1 VETLKRRTFLAG
13 LAGAAVMARHATPF
27 ASAPGLQA
35 PRTDRP
41 AAAPAFMYVGSF
53 TAKDGGRGEGLSVYQ
68 RNPKTQ
74 TWTLI
79 QQLNDIAD
87 PSFLILDRA
96 GRQMYSAHGDGTQV
110 TAYRIDQATGRLNV
124 LNRQPSGGT
133 NGVHLAIDG
142 TDRFLAL
149 ANYATGSLALFPVN
163 PDGSLGVRADLAT
176 IKGEPGPHRT
186 QQESPHPH
194 DCPFDRTGRYIVVPD
209 KGLDRLF
216 LYRLDTAR
224 GKLIPGDPPHV
235 IARAG
240 AAPRHVAF
248 HPTRP
253 FAYVINELD
262 STIATYEFEPDKGV
276 LKPLQI
282 LPTTPSTYTG
292 NNTGAEV
299 AVAPSGRFVYG
310 SNRGHNSIAIF
321 AIDDKSGLL
330 SSVGWEPTQ
339 GSTPRFF
346 ALDPSGAQL
355 YAANQGTDTI
365 VVFDVNQSTGRLTPT
380 GETVKVMTP
389 TSIAFK

>member
-1 VETLKRRTFLAG
+1 
-13 LAGAAVMARHATPF
+13 
-27 ASAPGLQA
+27 
-35 PRTDRP
+35 
-41 AAAPAFMYVGSF
+41 MYVGSF
-53 TAKDGGRGEGLSVYQ
+53 TTKDGGRGEGLSVYQ
-68 RNPKTQ
+68 RDPKSQ

-79 QQLNDIAD
+79 QLLKDFAD

-96 GRQMYSAHGDGTQV
+96 GRHLYSAHGDGTQV
-110 TAYRIDQATGRLNV
+110 TAYRVDQGTGRLTV
-124 LNRQPSGGT
+124 LNRQPTGGT

-163 PDGSLGVRADLAT
+163 QDGSLGGIADLAT
-176 IKGEPGPHRT
+176 TKGEPGPHRT
-186 QQESPHPH
+186 QQESSHPH

-209 KGLDRLF
+209 KGLDRIF
-216 LYRLDTAR
+216 LYRLDTGR
-224 GKLIPGDPPHV
+224 GKLTPGNPPHV
-235 IARAG
+235 VGRAG

-262 STIATYEFEPDKGV
+262 STMATYQFEPDKGV

-282 LPTTPSTYTG
+282 LPTTPPTYTG

-299 AVAPSGRFVYG
+299 VVAPSGRFVYG

-321 AIDDKSGLL
+321 AIDDQTGLL

-346 ALDPSGAQL
+346 ALDPSGARL

-365 VVFDVNQSTGRLTPT
+365 VVFDVNQATGKLTPT
-380 GETVKVMTP
+380 GEVIRVATP
-389 TSIAFK
+389 TTIAFR

>member
-1 VETLKRRTFLAG
+1 VETLGRRTFLAG
-13 LAGAAVMARHATPF
+13 LAGAAALTRHATPL
-27 ASAPGLQA
+27 ASATGLQDSHA
-35 PRTDRP
+35 DRR
-41 AAAPAFMYVGSF
+41 AATPTFMYVGSF
-53 TAKDGGRGEGLSVYQ
+53 TKKDGGRGEGLSVYQ
-68 RNPKTQ
+68 RDPKSQ

-79 QQLNDIAD
+79 QLLKDFAD

-96 GRQMYSAHGDGTQV
+96 GRHLYSAHGDGTQV
-110 TAYRIDQATGRLNV
+110 TAYRIDQGTGRLNV
-124 LNRQPSGGT
+124 LNRQPTGGT

-163 PDGSLGVRADLAT
+163 QDGSLGAIADLAT
-176 IKGEPGPHRT
+176 TKGEPGPHRT
-186 QQESPHPH
+186 QQESSHPH

-209 KGLDRLF
+209 KGLDRIF

-224 GKLIPGDPPHV
+224 GKLTPGDPPHV
-235 IARAG
+235 VARAG

-292 NNTGAEV
+292 DNTGAEV
-299 AVAPSGRFVYG
+299 VVAPSGRFVYG

-321 AIDDKSGLL
+321 AIDDKTGSL

-346 ALDPSGAQL
+346 AFDPSGARL
-355 YAANQGTDTI
+355 YAANQATDTI
-365 VVFDVNQSTGRLTPT
+365 VVFDVNQTTGKLMPT
-380 GETVKVMTP
+380 GEQIQVATP
-389 TSIAFK
+389 TTIAFR

>member
-1 VETLKRRTFLAG
+1 MKRRTFLAG
-13 LAGAAVMARHATPF
+13 LAGAAALAHQPL
-27 ASAPGLQA
+27 ASAPGQQA
-35 PRTDRP
+35 PNTNRR
-41 AAAPAFMYVGSF
+41 AAAPTFMYVGSF

-79 QQLNDIAD
+79 QLLKDIAD

-96 GRQMYSAHGDGTQV
+96 GRHMYSAHGDGAQV
-110 TAYRIDQATGRLNV
+110 TAYRIDQGTGRLTV
-124 LNRQPSGGT
+124 LNRQPTGGT

-149 ANYATGSLALFPVN
+149 ANYVTGSLSLFPVN
-163 PDGSLGVRADLAT
+163 PDGSLGVLADLAT
-176 IKGEPGPHRT
+176 MKGEPGPHRT
-186 QQESPHPH
+186 QQESAHPH
-194 DCPFDRTGRYIVVPD
+194 DCPFDRTGRHIVVPD
-209 KGLDRLF
+209 KGLDRIF
-216 LYRLDTAR
+216 LYRLDAAR
-224 GKLIPGDPPHV
+224 GKLMPADPPQV
-235 IARAG
+235 AARAG

-262 STIATYEFEPDKGV
+262 STMATYEFEPDKGV

-282 LPTTPSTYTG
+282 LPTTPSSYTG

-299 AVAPSGRFVYG
+299 VVAPSGRFVYG
-310 SNRGHNSIAIF
+310 SNRGHNSIATF
-321 AIDDKSGLL
+321 AIDDKTGLL

-339 GSTPRFF
+339 GRTPRFF

-365 VVFDVNQSTGRLTPT
+365 VVFDVNQATGKLTPT
-380 GETVKVMTP
+380 GETVKAMTP

>member
-1 VETLKRRTFLAG
+1 
-13 LAGAAVMARHATPF
+13 
-27 ASAPGLQA
+27 
-35 PRTDRP
+35 
-41 AAAPAFMYVGSF
+41 MYVGSF

-74 TWTLI
+74 TWTLV
-79 QQLNDIAD
+79 QLLKDLAD

-96 GRQMYSAHGDGTQV
+96 GRHVYSAHGDGTQV
-110 TAYRIDQATGRLNV
+110 TAYKIDEATGRLIV
-124 LNRQPSGGT
+124 LNRQPTSGT

-163 PDGSLGVRADLAT
+163 QDGSLGALTDLAT
-176 IKGEPGPHRT
+176 MKGEPGPHRT

-209 KGLDRLF
+209 KGLDRIF
-216 LYRLDTAR
+216 LYRLDAAR
-224 GKLIPGDPPHV
+224 GKLTPGDPPHV
-235 IARAG
+235 VARAG

-262 STIATYEFEPDKGV
+262 STMATYEFEPDKGV
-276 LKPLQI
+276 LKPVQI

-299 AVAPSGRFVYG
+299 VVAPSGRFVYG

-321 AIDDKSGLL
+321 AIDDKTGLL
-330 SSVGWEPTQ
+330 SSVGWAPTQ

-355 YAANQGTDTI
+355 YAANQGTNTI
-365 VVFDVNQSTGRLTPT
+365 VVFDVNQATGKLTPT

>member
-1 VETLKRRTFLAG
+1 METLGRRTFLAG
-13 LAGAAVMARHATPF
+13 LAGAAALTR
-27 ASAPGLQA
+27 QA
-35 PRTDRP
+35 PPLASDPGIQEPPTGRR
-41 AAAPAFMYVGSF
+41 AAAPTFMYVGSF

-68 RNPKTQ
+68 RNLKTQ

-79 QQLNDIAD
+79 QLLKDIAD

-96 GRQMYSAHGDGTQV
+96 GRHVYSAHGDGTQV
-110 TAYRIDQATGRLNV
+110 TAYRIDQGTGRLNV
-124 LNRQPSGGT
+124 LNRQPTGGA

-149 ANYATGSLALFPVN
+149 ANYASGSLALFPVN
-163 PDGSLGVRADLAT
+163 QDGSLGALADLAT
-176 IKGEPGPHRT
+176 MKGEPGPHRT

-209 KGLDRLF
+209 KGLDRIFLF
-216 LYRLDTAR
+216 RLDAAR
-224 GKLIPGDPPHV
+224 GKLTPGEPPHV
-235 IARAG
+235 VARAG

-248 HPTRP
+248 HPARP
-253 FAYVINELD
+253 FVYVINELD
-262 STIATYEFEPDKGV
+262 STMATYEFEPDKGV
-276 LKPLQI
+276 LKPVQI

-299 AVAPSGRFVYG
+299 VVAPSGRFVYG

-321 AIDDKSGLL
+321 AIDDKTGLL

-365 VVFDVNQSTGRLTPT
+365 VVFDVNQATGKLTPT

>member
-1 VETLKRRTFLAG
+1 
-13 LAGAAVMARHATPF
+13 
-27 ASAPGLQA
+27 
-35 PRTDRP
+35 
-41 AAAPAFMYVGSF
+41 MYVGSF
-53 TAKDGGRGEGLSVYQ
+53 TAKDGGRGDGLSVYQ
-68 RNPKTQ
+68 RDSKTQ
-74 TWTLI
+74 AWTLI
-79 QQLNDIAD
+79 QQLKDFAD

-96 GRQMYSAHGDGTQV
+96 RRHLYSAHGDGTQV
-110 TAYRIDQATGRLNV
+110 TAYKIDEATGRLTV
-124 LNRQPSGGT
+124 LNRQPTSGT

-149 ANYATGSLALFPVN
+149 ANYATGSLALLPVN
-163 PDGSLGVRADLAT
+163 QDGSLGALADLAT
-176 IKGEPGPHRT
+176 MKGEPGPHRT

-209 KGLDRLF
+209 KGLDRIF
-216 LYRLDTAR
+216 LYRLDAAR
-224 GKLIPGDPPHV
+224 GKLTPGDPPHV
-235 IARAG
+235 VARAG

-248 HPTRP
+248 HPARP

-262 STIATYEFEPDKGV
+262 STMATYEFEPDKGV
-276 LKPLQI
+276 LKPVQI

-299 AVAPSGRFVYG
+299 VVAPSGRFVYG

-321 AIDDKSGLL
+321 AIDDKTGLL
-330 SSVGWEPTQ
+330 SSVGWAPTQ
-339 GSTPRFF
+339 GSTPRLF

-365 VVFDVNQSTGRLTPT
+365 VVFDVNQATGTLTPT